1 MSGSCAANF
10 CDYIESMKVEP
21 IQQFNTI
28 LQSFKIKAEC
38 VSHHESDNYSYYD
51 LRLLPNCKVKDIQR
65 YSDEISLALKTPC
78 KPSVKIIHDQGV
90 VRLEFVSPRTSSLNL
105 FDYFTNRH
113 IPAGDIRCL
122 LGQTVDGRQMW
133 MDLAANPH
141 MIVSGTTGSGKST
154 LLHNIIAN
162 LLNYNDVELTVVDP
176 KRIEFSEYKK
186 RIPKMRVLYTYDET
200 VELLRGLIE
209 VMEFRYELMR
219 NGKPASQFKPAVVI
233 IDEFADLIIQDTG
246 NVFYE
251 TLCRLAQKCR
261 AARIHLI
268 LATQRPS
275 VNIINGTIKANFP
288 ARIACRVSSH
298 IDSKVILDAP
308 GAENLLGK
316 GDALVRD
323 NSRFLERFQVAYT
336 NAQQVCQYFG
346 V

>member
-1 MSGSCAANF
+1 MNL
-10 CDYIESMKVEP
+10 EP
-21 IQQFNTI
+21 IQDFNNI

-38 VSHHESDNYSYYD
+38 VSHHHADNYFYYD
-51 LRLLPNCKVKDIQR
+51 LRLMPNAKVKDV
-65 YSDEISLALKTPC
+65 SKFGDEISLALRTPC
-78 KPSVKIIHDQGV
+78 KPSVKIMRELGI
-90 VRLEFVSPRTSSLNL
+90 VRLEFVSPRTTPLNL
-105 FDYFTNRH
+105 FDYFTNRN
-113 IPAGDIRCL
+113 IPKGVLPCL
-122 LGQTVDGRQMW
+122 LGQTVDGQRMW
-133 MDLAANPH
+133 MDIAENPH

-162 LLNYNDVELTVVDP
+162 LLNYHDVDISLIDP
-176 KRIEFSEYKK
+176 KRIEFSEYENKIS
-186 RIPKMRVLYTYDET
+186 RIQVMYNYKEALHH
-200 VELLRGLIE
+200 LRSLIE
-209 VMEFRYELMR
+209 IMEFRYDLMSSD
-219 NGKPASQFKPAVVI
+219 KPTSQFKPMVVI

-261 AARIHLI
+261 AARIHII

-298 IDSKVILDAP
+298 IDSKVILDAS

-323 NSRFLERFQVAYT
+323 NSRFMERFQIAYT
-336 NAQQVCQYFG
+336 NAVEVCSIFG
-346 V
+346 E